1 MPESTAVT
9 QVPIFCPR
17 IIGTAVP
24 KDTAP
29 VAQRACRIPTDAEE
43 LWITA
48 VSTAPPSIPRSG
60 WENIV
65 RMPVNSGTSA
75 SGFTALL
82 IVSIPVIRM
91 ANPIKII
98 PASFFFSPL
107 ANIKRMM
114 PTAANTGEKEEGF
127 KICRKKLLLSM
138 PDRLRIQEV
147 MVVPMLAPMIIP
159 TACVSFIIPELT
171 NPTTMTVVAEED

>member
-1 MPESTAVT
+1 
-9 QVPIFCPR
+9 
-17 IIGTAVP
+17 
-24 KDTAP
+24 
-29 VAQRACRIPTDAEE
+29 
-43 LWITA
+43 
-48 VSTAPPSIPRSG
+48 
-60 WENIV
+60 
-65 RMPVNSGTSA
+65 
-75 SGFTALL
+75 
-82 IVSIPVIRM
+82 
-91 ANPIKII
+91 
-98 PASFFFSPL
+98 
-107 ANIKRMM
+107 M